1 MVDFRIGSN
10 QLQRFQYEEKR
21 MEIWVT
27 AGGKNACEGRRAAYC
42 TDWITTTPTVKAI
55 ITPTIITLEACW
67 VMRITEV
74 KTEIPSIAAIN
85 AAGAITKGISLVNQ
99 ISVCI
104 LFFTRNDL
112 MDVGRVVSQ
121 DIHQRPVMQPRR

>member
-1 MVDFRIGSN
+1 
-10 QLQRFQYEEKR
+10 
-21 MEIWVT
+21 
-27 AGGKNACEGRRAAYC
+27 
-42 TDWITTTPTVKAI
+42 
-55 ITPTIITLEACW
+55 
-67 VMRITEV
+67 MRITEV

>member
-1 MVDFRIGSN
+1 MWRESVQVILRRTKGN
-10 QLQRFQYEEKR
+10 
-21 MEIWVT
+21 EIPIT
-27 AGGKNACEGRRAAYC
+27 AGRQKCQPGQRAVYC

-104 LFFTRNDL
+104 LSFTRNDL

-121 DIHQRPVMQPRR
+121 YIHQRPVMQPWRKI